1 MPRTLDA
8 AISHGQMTVMPRDF
22 RLPPAR
28 WITTA
33 EAAAKIGVS
42 QWWIR
47 QRIDD
52 GLLPATAISTG
63 RHKVYRI
70 RDDDWADF
78 RARYTGDAR
87 DPRFG

>member
-1 MPRTLDA
+1 MRPRLDTGVA
-8 AISHGQMTVMPRDF
+8 RDDIAVMDRHRPF
-22 RLPPAR
+22 PPAR
-28 WITTA
+28 WLTTA
-33 EAAAKIGVS
+33 EAASSIGVS

-87 DPRFG
+87 DPRFR

>member
-1 MPRTLDA
+1 
-8 AISHGQMTVMPRDF
+8 MPRDF

-33 EAAAKIGVS
+33 EAAAEIGVS

>member
-1 MPRTLDA
+1 
-8 AISHGQMTVMPRDF
+8 MPRDF
-22 RLPPAR
+22 RPPPAR

-33 EAAAKIGVS
+33 EAAAAIGVS

-47 QRIDD
+47 QRIED

-70 RDDDWADF
+70 RADDWDAF
-78 RARYTGDAR
+78 RDRYTGDAR
-87 DPRFG
+87 DPRFD